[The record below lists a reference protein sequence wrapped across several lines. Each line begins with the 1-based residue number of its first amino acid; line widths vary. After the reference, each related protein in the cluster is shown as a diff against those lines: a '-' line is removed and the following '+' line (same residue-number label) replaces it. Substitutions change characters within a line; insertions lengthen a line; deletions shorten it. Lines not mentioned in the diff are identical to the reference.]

1 MQIKEPANRAHWQIL
16 NAVRKLRSLES
27 SLIYCEGSIMIRLTI
42 LHAVMSESIGERHAS
57 ACRYKK
63 RGIGGLT
70 PLRSPDSF
78 PAIAGVEKGVWNF
91 GGIRIHCENLM
102 PESSRHLFQPIR
114 DSRIK
119 LFLFHDHLSPALQGS
134 RLKVVLCEP

>member
-63 RGIGGLT
+63 RDTGGLT

-78 PAIAGVEKGVWNF
+78 LAA
-91 GGIRIHCENLM
+91 R
-102 PESSRHLFQPIR
+102 R
-114 DSRIK
+114 
-119 LFLFHDHLSPALQGS
+119 
-134 RLKVVLCEP
+134 